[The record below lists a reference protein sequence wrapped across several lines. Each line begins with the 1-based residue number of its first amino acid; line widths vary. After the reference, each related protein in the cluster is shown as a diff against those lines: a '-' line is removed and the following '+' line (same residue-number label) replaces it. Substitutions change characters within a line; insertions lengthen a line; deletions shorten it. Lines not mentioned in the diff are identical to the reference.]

1 MSGGLIIVGF
11 TVIVVPLIVT
21 LALSSIY
28 LLVMVLDPVVSI
40 SIVNDVP
47 KLSCTLTLVAL
58 IW

>member
-47 KLSCTLTLVAL
+47 KHSCTLTLVAL
-58 IW
+58 IR